1 MACRHMAALLSYG
14 LTGPWT
20 SQST

>member
-1 MACRHMAALLSYG
+1 MAALLSYG